1 MSADSHLM
9 IHVFQV
15 EYSIESVIAENVIQ
29 EDGNESIENSSEL
42 NVDNQEVFRVDGRSG
57 ALLTRSSLDRE
68 KISRYTVIVK
78 ATDQASPVSDRLSS
92 T

>member
-1 MSADSHLM
+1 M
-9 IHVFQV
+9 
-15 EYSIESVIAENVIQ
+15 EYSIDSVTAETNMDVSNDSI
-29 EDGNESIENSSEL
+29 DNERS
-42 NVDNQEVFRVDGRSG
+42 DAQEVFRVDGRSG

-68 KISRYTVIVK
+68 KVARYTVIVK